1 MNSHRK
7 LSISA
12 CGAKCQALRSCKVQA
27 SAEIAPNVKLSEVAR
42 YVQGPSKFQQNG
54 SIGPPNSC
62 KATAAHSAASN
73 AAVFVAVVVAAA
85 VVAAVD
91 ADDGGS

>member
-1 MNSHRK
+1 MVPNVK
-7 LSISA
+7 LSEVA
-12 CGAKCQALRSCKVQA
+12 RSRLLLKL
-27 SAEIAPNVKLSEVAR
+27 SPNVKLSEVAR
-42 YVQGPSKFQQNG
+42 YVQGPSKLQQKG

-73 AAVFVAVVVAAA
+73 AAVSVAVVVAA

>member
-1 MNSHRK
+1 MVPNVK
-7 LSISA
+7 LSEVAMSRLLL
-12 CGAKCQALRSCKVQA
+12 KLS
-27 SAEIAPNVKLSEVAR
+27 PNVKLSEVAR
-42 YVQGPSKFQQNG
+42 YVQGPSKLQQKG

-73 AAVFVAVVVAAA
+73 AAVSVAVVVAAA